1 MNDLWGNIELNSDDI
16 VDSKAIEILRE
27 QARLLEKK
35 TSGKIKATFSKMEY
49 KKSATEIMGRTI
61 LAIAGSKEEII
72 EAELEGKKDFNNLYN
87 FTEYKFEIFNDT
99 YRFRVFVLK
108 YRIVFPIEIEVDEGI
123 KDELKLSST
132 ELINS
137 DDELKEIVSTVFSS
151 DKLQMIIR
159 RMYAQK

>member
-1 MNDLWGNIELNSDDI
+1 
-16 VDSKAIEILRE
+16 
-27 QARLLEKK
+27 
-35 TSGKIKATFSKMEY
+35 MEY